1 MPRFFVPQE
10 GRGLISS
17 SSNTNRDE
25 KFEIA
30 FKRQSL
36 EMIIFIHGEKLG
48 LFRNKKGKEEF
59 KRFKKLLL
67 LGIKRE
73 DV

>member
-1 MPRFFVPQE
+1 M
-10 GRGLISS
+10 
-17 SSNTNRDE
+17 
-25 KFEIA
+25 
-30 FKRQSL
+30 

-48 LFRNKKGKEEF
+48 LFRNKKGRGEF
-59 KRFKKLLL
+59 RRVKKLLL